1 MRLLIEGK
9 CNEILA
15 LLGRDSSDALIA
27 GLILGVTDAHFS
39 TALLT
44 TPSHILWCSD
54 PLRQINLTDFIT
66 VERLLCF
73 KSLAR

>member
-1 MRLLIEGK
+1 MSTLCAQI
-9 CNEILA
+9 ILA

-54 PLRQINLTDFIT
+54 PFPTDQPDRFHYG
-66 VERLLCF
+66 
-73 KSLAR
+73 